1 MDVHVSL
8 GGFGVGGWRLRWE
21 DDAKRSVRHNNQI
34 SGVLELRY
42 VPKYF
47 YLSTHK
53 VHNYF

>member
-1 MDVHVSL
+1 MFMLVLVVL
-8 GGFGVGGWRLRWE
+8 VLEVGGCWE

-53 VHNYF
+53 VHTYF